1 MERCDGA
8 SDGSGLFI
16 EFKVHPTF
24 RVTNLKKYFN
34 ASSMKLFRPVVIP
47 MVEFHRTHVI
57 NRALVKLLFC
67 KLIIPYI
74 RIIGL
79 KSSDI
84 SVIIQETRS
93 TINKYYRN
101 QLIFVTIQLV

>member
-57 NRALVKLLFC
+57 NRALVREC
-67 KLIIPYI
+67 RLI
-74 RIIGL
+74 L
-79 KSSDI
+79 
-84 SVIIQETRS
+84 SV
-93 TINKYYRN
+93 
-101 QLIFVTIQLV
+101 VDA